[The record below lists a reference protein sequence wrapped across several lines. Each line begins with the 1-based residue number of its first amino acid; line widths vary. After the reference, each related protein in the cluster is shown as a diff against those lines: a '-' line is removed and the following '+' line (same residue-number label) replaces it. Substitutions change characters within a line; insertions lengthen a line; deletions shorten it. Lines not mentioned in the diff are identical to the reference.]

1 MRAAPLTILT
11 ILTALQIGAWSM
23 AIPARAQVQVRRILV
38 VHNADSHDPA
48 RGMVDA
54 GILAAVRAAGSDAVD
69 FSFEYVDLQR
79 FASEADADM
88 LARQLGQKY
97 AGVGVRAIVAV
108 TDGALAFLRKHELFH
123 DVPTV
128 AFTEG
133 RPPVHRLNAEP
144 NVVRIWAGPTAV
156 ATIELALR
164 LHPSTRQVVVLSGKP
179 YNDGEY
185 EREVRAQLEVFRGRV
200 DVTFLTDPEPEQAL
214 AAVKALPP
222 DALVL
227 FLRLVETPRG
237 NRDSREAGV
246 MLSNLSPVP
255 FYTVKDTRVGYGA
268 VGGFVGDTTATGFRV
283 GTLAIRLASGTP
295 PGDIPSEQERVVP
308 MFDWRQLQ
316 RWRISE
322 SQLPAGSAILH
333 RPPGAWQLY
342 RRYLVVGGLV
352 LGIQTSLIGA
362 LLLQRK
368 RRRRTELALL
378 ESQRRY
384 ALATGA
390 GALGVWD
397 WNFETGDL
405 YVDPVLK
412 SLLGFGDAEIT
423 SRPEDWG
430 ARVHPQDAS
439 AAAARIKACID
450 GDSETYEIEHRMVHK
465 DGSAKWFLSRGSAIR
480 RADGTLHRL
489 VGTKV
494 DVTERKRAEEMIRES
509 EAALQVSYREI
520 QHLAGRLIEAQ
531 DAERARIARDLH
543 DDVSQQLAALSIS
556 VSGLKHRVVELPGSA
571 DVQRD
576 LRTLQQRT
584 VTLTESV
591 RHLSHD
597 LHPTVLQHVGLVA
610 ALTQHCAELSNAH
623 GVVVTCTAEGD
634 FEGLPP
640 DAALCFYRI
649 AQEAL
654 RNVVAHAGA
663 SAAEVQLR
671 RMGESGELT
680 IADDGQGF
688 ALAGSPRSGKGLGL
702 VSITERVRLAGGTLS
717 VVSELNKG
725 TRLRVQIPVGAPARC
740 VV

>member
-1 MRAAPLTILT
+1 MASPAQAQAPV
-11 ILTALQIGAWSM
+11 S
-23 AIPARAQVQVRRILV
+23 RILV

-48 RGMVDA
+48 RAMVDA
-54 GILAAVRAAGSDAVD
+54 GILSAARAAGSDAVD

-79 FASEADADM
+79 FASEADAGL
-88 LARQLGQKY
+88 LARQLAEKY
-97 AGVGVRAIVAV
+97 AGVGLRAIVAV
-108 TDGALAFLRKHELFH
+108 TDGALAFLRKHQLFQ

-133 RPPVHRLNAEP
+133 RPPVSPLNAEP
-144 NVVRIWAGPTAV
+144 NVVRVWAGPTAV

-214 AAVKALPP
+214 AAVKKLPP
-222 DALVL
+222 DAVVL
-227 FLRLVETPRG
+227 ILRLVETPRG
-237 NRDSREAGV
+237 SRDSREAGV
-246 MLSNLSPVP
+246 ILSNASPVP

-268 VGGFVGDTTATGFRV
+268 VGGFVGDTTATGSRV
-283 GTLAIRLASGTP
+283 GALAMRLALGTP
-295 PGDIPSEQERVVP
+295 PGDIPSEQQRVVP
-308 MFDWRQLQ
+308 MFDWRQLR
-316 RWRISE
+316 RWGISE
-322 SQLPAGSAILH
+322 SQLPAGSALLY
-333 RPPGAWQLY
+333 RPPGIWELY
-342 RRYLVVGGLV
+342 RGYLVAGGLV
-352 LGIQTSLIGA
+352 LAIQTSLIGA
-362 LLLQRK
+362 LMLQRA

-390 GALGVWD
+390 GGLGVWD
-397 WNFETGDL
+397 WNFETGEL
-405 YVDPVLK
+405 YIDPVLK

-430 ARVHPQDAS
+430 ARVHPQDVP
-439 AAAARIKACID
+439 AAADRIKSCID
-450 GDSETYEIEHRMVHK
+450 GASETYDIEHRMVHK
-465 DGSAKWFLSRGSAIR
+465 DGSTKWFLSRASAMR

-494 DVTERKRAEEMIRES
+494 DITAHKRAEEIIRES
-509 EAALQVSYREI
+509 EAALRVSHREI

-531 DAERARIARDLH
+531 DAERARVARDLH
-543 DDVSQQLAALSIS
+543 DDVSQQLAALSIAF
-556 VSGLKHRVVELPGSA
+556 SGLKHRVAGLPGSGDA
-571 DVQRD
+571 HGD
-576 LRTLQQRT
+576 LQALQQRT
-584 VTLTESV
+584 MTLAESV

-597 LHPTVLQHVGLVA
+597 LHPTVLQHVGLVV
-610 ALTQHCAELSNAH
+610 ALTEYCTELSHAH
-623 GVVVTCTAEGD
+623 DVVVTCSAEGNFD
-634 FEGLPP
+634 GLAP

-663 SAAEVQLR
+663 SAAQVHLR
-671 RMGESGELT
+671 RVGESGELT
-680 IADDGQGF
+680 IADDGRGF
-688 ALAGSPRSGKGLGL
+688 LLPGSHRSGKGLGL

-717 VVSELNKG
+717 VVTELNKG
-725 TRLRVQIPVGAPARC
+725 TRLQVQIPVSAPGNVHVPSARIA
-740 VV
+740 